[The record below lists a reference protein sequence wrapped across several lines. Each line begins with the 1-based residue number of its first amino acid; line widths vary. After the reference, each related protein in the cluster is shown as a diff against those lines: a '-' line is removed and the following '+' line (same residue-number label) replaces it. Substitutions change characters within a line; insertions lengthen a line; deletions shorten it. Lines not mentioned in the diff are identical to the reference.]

1 MRLCVILYSLPV
13 PRSLAVTFR
22 MPLASMSKV
31 TSICGTPLGAG
42 GKSTRL
48 NMPSDTLS
56 AAIGSFAL
64 EYVDGD
70 CGLEVCGC
78 CEDLAAFGGDGGVF
92 VHDFGEYAAHG
103 FNTKGERGNV
113 K

>member
-1 MRLCVILYSLPV
+1 MIFVSLPV

-48 NMPSDTLS
+48 NSPSETLS
-56 AAIGSFAL
+56 AAIARSPWNTWMVTA
-64 EYVDGD
+64 VWKS
-70 CGLEVCGC
+70 
-78 CEDLAAFGGDGGVF
+78 AAVVKTWLRLVGMVVF
-92 VHDFGEYAAHG
+92 LSMTFVM
-103 FNTKGERGNV
+103 TPPMVSTPKRKWGNV
-113 K
+113 EEQ